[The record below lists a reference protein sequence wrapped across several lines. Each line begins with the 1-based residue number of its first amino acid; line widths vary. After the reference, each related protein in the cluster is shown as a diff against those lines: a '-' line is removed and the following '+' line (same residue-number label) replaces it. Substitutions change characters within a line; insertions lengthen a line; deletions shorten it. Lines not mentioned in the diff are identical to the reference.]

1 MIGNFKAMN
10 QNLKIVYDGDC
21 PFCARYVRFI
31 RLKDTVGEV
40 DLVDARSEDPAV
52 ERVRASGVDLN
63 DGMALIDGDRIYFGD
78 ECIHRLALM
87 STPSGVFNRLN
98 AAVFRSPTL
107 SRLLYPVLKT
117 GRAITLRLLGRAPL

>member
-1 MIGNFKAMN
+1 MT
-10 QNLKIVYDGDC
+10 QTLKIVYDGDC

-31 RLKDTVGEV
+31 RLKDTVGDV
-40 DLVDARSEDPAV
+40 DLIDARSDDPAV
-52 ERVRASGVDLN
+52 EQVRATGVNLN

-87 STPSGVFNRLN
+87 STPSGLFNRLN
-98 AAVFRSPTL
+98 AAVFRSPAL

-117 GRAITLRLLGRAPL
+117 GRAITLRLMGRTPI

>member
-1 MIGNFKAMN
+1 MN

>member
-1 MIGNFKAMN
+1 MT
-10 QNLKIVYDGDC
+10 QTLKIVYDGDC

-31 RLKDTVGEV
+31 RLKDTVGDV
-40 DLVDARSEDPAV
+40 DLVDARSDDPAV
-52 ERVRASGVDLN
+52 EQVRATGVNLN

-87 STPSGVFNRLN
+87 STPSGLFNRIN

-117 GRAITLRLLGRAPL
+117 GRAITLRLLGRRPI

>member
-1 MIGNFKAMN
+1 MT
-10 QNLKIVYDGDC
+10 QTLKIVYDGDC

-31 RLKDTVGEV
+31 RLKDTVGDV
-40 DLVDARSEDPAV
+40 DLVDARSDDPAV
-52 ERVRASGVDLN
+52 GQVRATGVNLN

-87 STPSGVFNRLN
+87 STPSGLFNRIN

-117 GRAITLRLLGRAPL
+117 GRAITLRLLGRRPI

>member
-1 MIGNFKAMN
+1 MN

-31 RLKDTVGEV
+31 RLKDTVGAVE
-40 DLVDARSEDPAV
+40 LVDARSNDPAV
-52 ERVRASGVDLN
+52 ELVRATGVNLN
-63 DGMALIDGDRIYFGD
+63 DGMALIDGERIYFGD

-87 STPSGVFNRLN
+87 STPSGVFNRIN

-117 GRAITLRLLGRAPL
+117 GRAFTLRLLGRAPL